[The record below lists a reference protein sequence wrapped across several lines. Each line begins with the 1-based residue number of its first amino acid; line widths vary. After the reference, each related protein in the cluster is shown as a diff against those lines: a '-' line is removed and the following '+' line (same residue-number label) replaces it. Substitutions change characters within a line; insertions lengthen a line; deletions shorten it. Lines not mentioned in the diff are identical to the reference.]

1 MKTAAEVKAAAEMK
15 TAAEM
20 TIIFRSLKRD
30 PMGHCFSSLGADGVL
45 RIWHSDSFELLDAA
59 RLSPAQIKDYLDRL
73 PFDQAKE
80 DKFRG
85 VDGRGVSDE
94 DMFNPP
100 EGIRI
105 KRPSEEFYQEY
116 HRLVEERKRRRLAE
130 EQERERKGVKKDSNA
145 VSSCGLKRSNYNLD
159 PI

>member
-1 MKTAAEVKAAAEMK
+1 MKTEAEMS
-15 TAAEM
+15 
-20 TIIFRSLKRD
+20 IIFRSLKRE

-45 RIWHSDSFELLDAA
+45 RIWHSDSFELIDAV
-59 RLSPAQIKDYLDRL
+59 RLSTAQIKNYLDRL

-94 DMFNPP
+94 DVFNPP
-100 EGIRI
+100 EEIRP
-105 KRPSEEFYQEY
+105 KRPSEEVLQE
-116 HRLVEERKRRRLAE
+116 HRRLIEERK
-130 EQERERKGVKKDSNA
+130 QERKRKGVEKDSNA
-145 VSSCGLKRSNYNLD
+145 TCGRKRSNYNLD